1 MVEASNEDFSK
12 IKELKATINHCVS
25 SNRFSNNSRLNLES
39 LGNIPFSIGTDGLS
53 SNNSLSMFDE
63 LRVALYTHYE
73 RNIIKFSK
81 TLLNAATVNG
91 AKALGVKKVV

>member
-1 MVEASNEDFSK
+1 
-12 IKELKATINHCVS
+12 
-25 SNRFSNNSRLNLES
+25 
-39 LGNIPFSIGTDGLS
+39 
-53 SNNSLSMFDE
+53 MFDE